1 MAELYKGTL
10 ECEMMWVLITKFLIM
25 KRFTI
30 LNAIF
35 FLAMGVNANTP
46 AYKLIKRLRTLEKV
60 GIMIGHQ
67 DDPVYGRNWKWDV
80 GKSDVLSVT
89 GDYPAVMGF
98 DLGEIELG
106 HIKNLDGV
114 PFDRIRN
121 EIIAQYKRNG
131 IITLSWHPHNPV
143 TGKSAWDP
151 SGNAVKE
158 IFPEGSMYSKFDG
171 WLKIVAG
178 FINSLKT
185 EDGVKIPIIFR
196 PWHEMSGGWFWWGKE
211 SCTSEEYKRLYML
224 THDKLEKEYHCDNI
238 VWAFSPNSGY
248 NDFMKYYPGSSYVDI
263 LGVDLYE
270 FDKDNAKYQKSL
282 KHDLDEITQIGKK
295 EKKIV
300 ALTETG
306 CQQLPYANWFT
317 NTLWTVLK
325 NYKLSYVLF
334 WRNAWDQDKEVYISY
349 PGHSTENDFK
359 EFYDIKQTLFVKDID
374 K

>member
-1 MAELYKGTL
+1 
-10 ECEMMWVLITKFLIM
+10 M

-35 FLAMGVNANTP
+35 FLALGVNANTP
-46 AYKLIKRLRTLEKV
+46 ACKLIKRLKTLQKA

-67 DDPVYGRNWKWDV
+67 DDPVYGRTWKWDV

-89 GDYPAVMGF
+89 GDYPAVIGF

-106 HIKNLDGV
+106 HTKNLDKV
-114 PFDRIRN
+114 SFDRMRN
-121 EIIAQYKRNG
+121 EIIAQYKRGG

-143 TGKSAWDP
+143 TGKSAWDTT
-151 SGNAVKE
+151 GKAVKE
-158 IFPEGSMYSKFDG
+158 IFPEGSMYSKFDS
-171 WLKIVAG
+171 WLKIVAE

-185 EDGVKIPIIFR
+185 KDGIKIPVIFR
-196 PWHEMSGGWFWWGKE
+196 PWHEMSGGWFWWGKGG
-211 SCTSEEYKRLYML
+211 CTPDEYKRLYML
-224 THDKLEKEYHCDNI
+224 THDKLEKEYQCDNI

-248 NDFMKYYPGSSYVDI
+248 SDFMNYYPGNSYVDV

-270 FDKDNAKYQKSL
+270 FDKDNAKYQQSL
-282 KHDLDEITQIGKK
+282 KHDLDEITQIAKK

-306 CQQLPYANWFT
+306 CQQLPYADWFT

-334 WRNAWDQDKEVYISY
+334 WRNAWDNEKELYISY
-349 PGHSTENDFK
+349 PGHSTETDFK
-359 EFYDIKQTLFVKDID
+359 KFYDIKQTLFVKDIN
-374 K
+374 KNK